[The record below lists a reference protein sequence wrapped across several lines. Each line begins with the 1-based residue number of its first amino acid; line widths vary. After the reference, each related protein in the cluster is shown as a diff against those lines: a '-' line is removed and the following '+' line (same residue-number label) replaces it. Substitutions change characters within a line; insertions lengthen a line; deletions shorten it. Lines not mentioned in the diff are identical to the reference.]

1 LIISDLNVDSQKTS
15 AILWFLSAL
24 FCFRVL
30 AQLTASVVDTPFLP
44 AFEAWHSATMPYGLL
59 AFFQIVI
66 LFFLSKTALRFS
78 RKQVRPSKRI
88 GVFILIVGSIYFFAM
103 ALRMVLGLT
112 LYTESRWFSNYLST
126 AFHYVLAVYL
136 IIVGWYHHKMAQ
148 HKLVNLSG

>member
-1 LIISDLNVDSQKTS
+1 MDSQKIS
-15 AILWFLSAL
+15 VILWILIGL
-24 FCFRVL
+24 FCLRVL
-30 AQLTASVVDTPFLP
+30 AQLTASVVDTSFLP
-44 AFEAWHSATMPYGLL
+44 AFEDWHSATMPYGLL

-103 ALRMVLGLT
+103 VLRMTLGLT

-126 AFHYVLAVYL
+126 AFHYVLALYL